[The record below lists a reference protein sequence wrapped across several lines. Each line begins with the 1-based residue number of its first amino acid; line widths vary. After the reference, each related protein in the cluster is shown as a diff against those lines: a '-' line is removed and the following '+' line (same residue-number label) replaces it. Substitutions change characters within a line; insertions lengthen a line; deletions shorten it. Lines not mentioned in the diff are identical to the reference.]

1 VSDDNELDFLAAV
14 RREHDAFAACL
25 EDGDLSAPVPGCG
38 PWTLY
43 DLADHHGTGN
53 LWAAAAITELHGN
66 LDPPAAPTDRAALLP
81 WFRAA
86 AATLDDALATNP
98 DAEAWTI
105 WPPRTVGFW
114 RRRRAQESMV
124 HRWDAQNALGRT
136 EPLDRQLAGDG
147 VAEVV
152 EVMLPRQVK
161 RGRAQPPDTAV
172 RLTATDLGRSWTL
185 GPGDPVGGLS
195 GRAEDLLLALWRR
208 RGYDDASLTWTG
220 DADAARAVLERPLT
234 P

>member
-1 VSDDNELDFLAAV
+1 MTDLDFLAAL
-14 RREHDAFAACL
+14 RREHAAFSACL
-25 EDGDLSAPVPGCG
+25 ADGDLAAPVPHCG
-38 PWTLY
+38 DWTLY
-43 DLADHHGTGN
+43 ALADHLGSGN
-53 LWAAAAITELHGN
+53 LWSAVAVTERRGD
-66 LDPPAAPTDRAALLP
+66 LDPPPAPTDRAELVA
-81 WFRAA
+81 WFQQCCD
-86 AATLDDALATNP
+86 TLDAALAGDP

-124 HRWDAQNALGRT
+124 HRWDAENALGAAG
-136 EPLDRQLAGDG
+136 PLDPALAGDG

-161 RGRAQPPDTAV
+161 RGRTQLPGAAV
-172 RLTATDLGRSWTL
+172 RLTATDVAASWVL
-185 GPGDPVGGLS
+185 GPGSPTGEVS

-208 RGYDDASLTWTG
+208 RGYDDPALAWSG
-220 DADAARAVLERPLT
+220 DVTAARAVLDRPLT

>member
-1 VSDDNELDFLAAV
+1 VSDLDYLGAV

-25 EDGDLSAPVPGCG
+25 EDGDLAASVPGCG
-38 PWTLY
+38 TWTLY
-43 DLADHHGTGN
+43 DLADHHGSGN
-53 LWAAAAITELHGN
+53 LWAATAITERHGN
-66 LDPPAAPTDRAALLP
+66 LDPPPAPTGRAELVP

-86 AATLDDALATNP
+86 AATLDDALATDP

-105 WPPRTVGFW
+105 WPPRTVAFW

-136 EPLDRQLAGDG
+136 EPLDPQLAADG

-152 EVMLPRQVK
+152 DVMLPRQVK
-161 RGRAQPPDTAV
+161 RGRAQPPDAAA
-172 RLTATDLGRSWTL
+172 RLAATDVGTSWTL
-185 GPGDPVGGLS
+185 GPGDPVGGVS

-208 RGYDDASLTWTG
+208 RGYDDAALAWDG
-220 DADAARAVLERPLT
+220 DAAAARAVLDRPLT

>member
-1 VSDDNELDFLAAV
+1 VTELDYLAAV
-14 RREHDAFAACL
+14 RREDDAFAACL
-25 EDGDLSAPVPGCG
+25 ENGDLTAPVPGCG
-38 PWTLY
+38 TWTLY
-43 DLADHHGTGN
+43 DLADHHGSGN
-53 LWAAAAITELHGN
+53 LWAAVAITERHPN
-66 LDPPAAPTDRAALLP
+66 LDPPPAPTDRAALIP

-86 AATLDDALATNP
+86 ATTLDDALATDP

-124 HRWDAQNALGRT
+124 HRWDAQNSLGRAQ
-136 EPLDRQLAGDG
+136 PLDPQLAADG

-152 EVMLPRQVK
+152 DVMLPRQVK
-161 RGRAQPPDTAV
+161 LGRAQPPDTAV
-172 RLTATDLGRSWTL
+172 RLTATDAGRSWTL
-185 GPGDPVGGLS
+185 GPGDPVGGVS

-208 RGYDDASLTWTG
+208 HGYDDARLTWDG
-220 DADAARAVLERPLT
+220 DAPAASAVLNRPLT

>member
-1 VSDDNELDFLAAV
+1 MSDLDFLGAV
-14 RREHDAFAACL
+14 RRENDGFTACL

-38 PWTLY
+38 TWTLY
-43 DLADHHGTGN
+43 DLADHHGSGN
-53 LWAAAAITELHGN
+53 LWAAAAITERHGN
-66 LDPPAAPTDRAALLP
+66 LDPPPAPTDRAALVP

-86 AATLDDALATNP
+86 AATLEDALATDP

-114 RRRRAQESMV
+114 RHRRAQESMV
-124 HRWDAQNALGRT
+124 HRWDAEHTLGRA
-136 EPLDRQLAGDG
+136 EPLDPQLAADG

-152 EVMLPRQVK
+152 DVMLPRQVK
-161 RGRAQPPDTAV
+161 LGRAMPPDAGV
-172 RLTATDLGRSWTL
+172 LLTATDAGMSWTL
-185 GPGDPVGGLS
+185 GPGDPVGQVS

-208 RGYDDASLTWTG
+208 RRYDDPTLIWDG
-220 DADAARAVLERPLT
+220 DAAAARGVLHRPLT

>member
-1 VSDDNELDFLAAV
+1 VSELDYLAAV
-14 RREHDAFAACL
+14 RRHDDAFAVCL
-25 EDGDLSAPVPGCG
+25 EDGDLAAPVPGCR

-43 DLADHHGTGN
+43 DLADHHGGGN
-53 LWAAAAITELHGN
+53 LWAAVAITERRGD
-66 LDPPAAPTDRAALLP
+66 LDPPPAPRDRAALVP
-81 WFRAA
+81 WFRSA
-86 AATLDDALATNP
+86 AATLHDALATDP

-124 HRWDAQNALGRT
+124 HRWDAQHALGRT
-136 EPLDRQLAGDG
+136 EPLDPRLAADG

-152 EVMLPRQVK
+152 DVMLPRQVK
-161 RGRAQPPDTAV
+161 RGRAQPPETAV
-172 RLTATDLGRSWTL
+172 RLTASDLGTSWTL

-208 RGYDDASLTWTG
+208 QGYDDPALTWDG
-220 DADAARAVLERPLT
+220 DAAAARAVLDRPLT